1 MYLNVDIN
9 GQCYVFEMVY
19 YKCNELYG
27 MKGVVISLRYLSY
40 IVGFFPAVPQ
50 LHSFGLKAS
59 RLLRE
64 GNSLSVNASGNAAQ
78 ASTSAVEEN
87 VLEWVKKDNRRML
100 HVVYRVGDL
109 DRTIKYLND
118 PLWYSLI
125 ICEYLYFAWVTDIDD
140 FQILHGV
147 SRNEVVEKTWHTRGK
162 IH

>member
-1 MYLNVDIN
+1 MYN
-9 GQCYVFEMVY
+9 
-19 YKCNELYG
+19 KCNELYG

-50 LHSFGLKAS
+50 LHSFGLRAS

-87 VLEWVKKDNRRML
+87 VLKWVKKDNRRML

-109 DRTIKYLND
+109 DRTIKYLYD
-118 PLWYSLI
+118 PL
-125 ICEYLYFAWVTDIDD
+125 
-140 FQILHGV
+140 
-147 SRNEVVEKTWHTRGK
+147 
-162 IH
+162 